1 MSFAF
6 YQDFRETLCSK
17 TTLEVQ
23 VSGSSI
29 QCWRCVARVKFS
41 VRRVFLS
48 FKLTGVSNL
57 MDCFCFYGYQSFSGI
72 PQFHSIGSL
81 VKNCK
86 VTRPHSFI
94 FKMDRH
100 VLNLYVI
107 IFSCSPNIRDI
118 IHNKQQYS
126 LKNNL
131 KKLLYL

>member
-72 PQFHSIGSL
+72 PQFHSNGSFG
-81 VKNCK
+81 KNYK
-86 VTRPHSFI
+86 VSRLQSSHPILSSSLQSLQNQNKVLYRNVFSSKKYEISFI
-94 FKMDRH
+94 T
-100 VLNLYVI
+100 NN
-107 IFSCSPNIRDI
+107 SP
-118 IHNKQQYS
+118 H
-126 LKNNL
+126 
-131 KKLLYL
+131 

>member
-72 PQFHSIGSL
+72 PQFHSNGSFG
-81 VKNCK
+81 KNYK
-86 VTRPHSFI
+86 VS
-94 FKMDRH
+94 RH
-100 VLNLYVI
+100 NSSHP
-107 IFSCSPNIRDI
+107 IFSS
-118 IHNKQQYS
+118 S
-126 LKNNL
+126 LYRIKIKFWMEMFLAVQNMR
-131 KKLLYL
+131 YHS